1 MRAVLCRAFDGAAA
15 LEIGEAATPEP
26 AEDEVL
32 IDVRA
37 GSVSFMDKLM
47 SEGGYQLRPDLPY
60 SPGTEVAGVVIKA
73 GADAARFKP
82 GDRIAGQ
89 LWYGGY
95 AERAVVK
102 HWKCAPI
109 PAGVDYATASTVL
122 HNYLTAYSALIDRC
136 ALKAGETLFVTGATG
151 GVGMAAVDMGRMLG
165 ARVIAGVGDAAKS
178 AAARE
183 AGASEVVDYRNG
195 DLRTQIKELTSDRG
209 VDVCLEMIGGETFLT
224 IARLMAWGGRLSPIG
239 FVGGEIPALPM
250 NLPLLKG
257 YSVVGVFSGAWVEQ
271 FPAEAAAA
279 ADEVM
284 QWIAS
289 GKLTPSIDKT
299 LPLDQA
305 AEAMG
310 LLARR
315 EVLGRVV
322 LETAPGAGA
331 EVSG

>member
-1 MRAVLCRAFDGAAA
+1 M
-15 LEIGEAATPEP
+15 
-26 AEDEVL
+26 
-32 IDVRA
+32 
-37 GSVSFMDKLM
+37 
-47 SEGGYQLRPDLPY
+47 
-60 SPGTEVAGVVIKA
+60 
-73 GADAARFKP
+73 
-82 GDRIAGQ
+82 
-89 LWYGGY
+89 
-95 AERAVVK
+95 
-102 HWKCAPI
+102 
-109 PAGVDYATASTVL
+109 
-122 HNYLTAYSALIDRC
+122 
-136 ALKAGETLFVTGATG
+136 
-151 GVGMAAVDMGRMLG
+151 
-165 ARVIAGVGDAAKS
+165 AKS
-178 AAARE
+178 AAALG
-183 AGASEVVDYRNG
+183 AGASDAVDYRNG
-195 DLRTQIKELTSDRG
+195 DLRTQIKDLTSGRG
-209 VDVCLEMIGGETFLT
+209 VDVCFEMIGGETFLT